1 MYKQTYWI
9 LLMDRWLD
17 EQTEEWNHWWM
28 NGRVDWLSAHA
39 KFNKFMDLGLS
50 WSGLLLKA
58 GCLSNVH
65 HFQQSS
71 KFALQKKK
79 PQKNKNPAFTY
90 MCYHQLTFC
99 TEVIWVFCAENS
111 KDFFCKLFAC
121 SAIMSSSERSPL
133 TCNESWKWIHL
144 ANVHNYIS
152 QLVT

>member
-1 MYKQTYWI
+1 MFTI
-9 LLMDRWLD
+9 
-17 EQTEEWNHWWM
+17 
-28 NGRVDWLSAHA
+28 
-39 KFNKFMDLGLS
+39 FNKVASFC
-50 WSGLLLKA
+50 K
-58 GCLSNVH
+58 
-65 HFQQSS
+65 
-71 KFALQKKK
+71 KKK
-79 PQKNKNPAFTY
+79 PKSNKHRKKNIKLYDRQWTKGLYASEEILGNTPLVQLIFCLQGLMLDWMNTLWKQFELQVIPRINPAFTY

-152 QLVT
+152 QLIT

>member
-1 MYKQTYWI
+1 MNLRIVSQWGNIRQDFSCAINFLFARLDAGLNKYIYLWKQF
-9 LLMDRWLD
+9 
-17 EQTEEWNHWWM
+17 E
-28 NGRVDWLSAHA
+28 
-39 KFNKFMDLGLS
+39 
-50 WSGLLLKA
+50 
-58 GCLSNVH
+58 
-65 HFQQSS
+65 
-71 KFALQKKK
+71 LQVI
-79 PQKNKNPAFTY
+79 PRINPAFTY

-152 QLVT
+152 QLESTLRLVNLALKLKSSPTIWTQRY

>member
-1 MYKQTYWI
+1 MYASEEILGNTPLVQLIFCLQGLMLDWINTLWKQF
-9 LLMDRWLD
+9 
-17 EQTEEWNHWWM
+17 E
-28 NGRVDWLSAHA
+28 
-39 KFNKFMDLGLS
+39 
-50 WSGLLLKA
+50 
-58 GCLSNVH
+58 
-65 HFQQSS
+65 
-71 KFALQKKK
+71 LQVI
-79 PQKNKNPAFTY
+79 PRINPAFTY

-152 QLVT
+152 QLVSTLRLVNLALKLKSSPTIWTQRYQYAYSPHCSLYIS